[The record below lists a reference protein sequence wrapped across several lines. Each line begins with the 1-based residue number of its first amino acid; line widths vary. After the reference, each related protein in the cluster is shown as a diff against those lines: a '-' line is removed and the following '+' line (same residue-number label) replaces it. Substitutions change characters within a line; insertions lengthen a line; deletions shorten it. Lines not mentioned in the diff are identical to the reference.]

1 MLIKNLINPLLFLK
15 LNKINKSIELFEQ
28 AQLLMPGGV
37 NSPVRAFK
45 NIGGNPI
52 FFEKAKG
59 AYLYDADGNEYIDYI
74 GSWGPMIM
82 GHSHP
87 KIVEAIKTQA
97 ELGTS
102 YGAPTGLESDVAV
115 LIKKCVPSIEKIRM
129 VNSGTEATM
138 STIRLARGYTNRDKI
153 IKFDGCYHGHVDS
166 LLIKAGSGVLTFGL
180 PDSPGIPED
189 LAKHTSSCSFN
200 NKEEFLKVF
209 EAVKEDL
216 AAVIVEPIAG
226 NMGFVPG
233 EKDFLKLLREITTSN
248 NSLLIFDEVMSGF
261 RVSLGGAQEIF
272 NIQPDLT
279 ALGKVIGGGLPVGAF
294 GGKKEIMDCL
304 APIGPVYQAGTLSGN
319 PLAMAAGSA
328 LLNLIIEENPY
339 KELEK
344 NASIILE
351 GISDMMQSS
360 GIPFSTNQIGGMF
373 GFFFSEKLPTNI
385 EEVAKSDD
393 KMFSSFL
400 NSCINNGIYFAPSK
414 YEAGFISAMHK
425 NLEIEKTLGIV
436 KKIIDKG
443 I

>member
-1 MLIKNLINPLLFLK
+1 
-15 LNKINKSIELFEQ
+15 
-28 AQLLMPGGV
+28 MPGGV

-233 EKDFLKLLREITTSN
+233 KKDFLKLLREITTSN

-351 GISDMMQSS
+351 GISDMMQSY